1 MSWFRFARHGLALV
15 GLIIGSGLA
24 ASPSSA
30 APEAQR
36 IGVAIQDFTYFDT
49 SGEPIDQTA
58 AHQRRLQA
66 FMTAIRRDVEAA
78 DELRLTPLSCN
89 SPCAG
94 DDLARAA
101 SAAGASIVVVG
112 GIQKMSTLV
121 QLAKVTVI
129 EIGPGRLVFD
139 RRYTFRGDNDEA
151 WVRAEAFV
159 SRDIR
164 AALAAAPPV
173 MSATATPAPIRLAVF
188 DFEQEDTSAAVS
200 STPETAADDAAQLAD
215 VTGQVRRLLA
225 QSGRYQVIDIGSA
238 DADAVKAHSLRDCG
252 GCDAAIALKIG
263 AEQSLVGVVRRISRT
278 EYTIR
283 FRIRD
288 AQTSAI
294 VSEGDS
300 GLRMGA
306 NYSWSR
312 GAVRLI
318 SDRLLESKAAR

>member
-30 APEAQR
+30 APEKR
-36 IGVAIQDFTYFDT
+36 GVAIQDFTYFDT

-66 FMTAIRRDVEAA
+66 FMTAIRRDVEAE
-78 DELRLTPLSCN
+78 DGLRLAPLSCN

-101 SAAGASIVVVG
+101 SAAGATILVVG

-159 SRDIR
+159 SRDVR

-173 MSATATPAPIRLAVF
+173 SATAMPAPIKLAVF
-188 DFEQEDTSAAVS
+188 DFEQEDTSAAAS
-200 STPETAADDAAQLAD
+200 SATASDDAAQLAD
-215 VTGQVRRLLA
+215 VTGQVRRLLT
-225 QSGRYQVIDIGSA
+225 QSGRYQLIDIGSA

-252 GCDAAIALKIG
+252 GCDAAIALKAG

-288 AQTSAI
+288 ANTSAI

-318 SDRLLESKAAR
+318 SDRLLESKAAQ

>member
-1 MSWFRFARHGLALV
+1 MRNGLALA
-15 GLIIGSGLA
+15 GLILGSSLSASSGLA
-24 ASPSSA
+24 AP
-30 APEAQR
+30 PAQG

-58 AHQRRLQA
+58 AHQKRLQA
-66 FMTAIRRDVEAA
+66 FMTAIRRDIEAEA
-78 DELRLTPLSCN
+78 GLRLAPLSCGQ
-89 SPCAG
+89 PCIG
-94 DDLARAA
+94 DELAHAA

-112 GIQKMSTLV
+112 GIQKMSTLI

-129 EIGPGRLVFD
+129 QVDPARIVFD

-151 WVRAEAFV
+151 WNRAEMFV
-159 SRDIR
+159 SGDIR
-164 AALAAAPPV
+164 AALAAPPV
-173 MSATATPAPIRLAVF
+173 NSAAATPAPIRLAVF
-188 DFEQEDTSAAVS
+188 DFEQEDTSAAAS
-200 STPETAADDAAQLAD
+200 STTASDDAAQLAD
-215 VTGQVRRLLA
+215 VTSQVRQTLTN
-225 QSGRYQVIDIGSA
+225 SGRYQMIDISGV
-238 DADAVKAHSLRDCG
+238 DADAVKTHALRDCG
-252 GCDAAIALKIG
+252 GCDAAIALKAG

-288 AQTSAI
+288 ARTSAI
-294 VSEGDS
+294 VSEADS

-318 SDRLLESKAAR
+318 SDRLLESRSAQ

>member
-1 MSWFRFARHGLALV
+1 MPWFHFTRHGLILA
-15 GLIIGSGLA
+15 GLMLGSSLTASPGLA
-24 ASPSSA
+24 APPTPA
-30 APEAQR
+30 N
-36 IGVAIQDFTYFDT
+36 GVAIEDFAYFDT

-66 FMTAIRRDVEAA
+66 FMTAIRRDVEA
-78 DELRLTPLSCN
+78 EGGLRLTPLSCN

-101 SAAGASIVVVG
+101 SAAGATMLVVG

-121 QLAKVTVI
+121 QLAKVAVI
-129 EIGPGRLVFD
+129 EIGPARVVFD

-151 WVRAEAFV
+151 WNRAEAFV

-164 AALAAAPPV
+164 AALAGARV
-173 MSATATPAPIRLAVF
+173 VSAIATPAPIRLALF
-188 DFEQEDTSAAVS
+188 DFELEDTSAAAS
-200 STPETAADDAAQLAD
+200 STTPTTSDDAAQLAD
-215 VTGQVRRLLA
+215 VTGQVRRLLT
-225 QSGRYQVIDIGSA
+225 QSARYQMIDVGNV
-238 DADAVKAHSLRDCG
+238 DAAAVKAHSLHDCG
-252 GCDAAIALKIG
+252 DCDAAIALKAG

-288 AQTSAI
+288 ARTGAI
-294 VSEGDS
+294 VSEADS

-318 SDRLLESKAAR
+318 SDRLLESRPAQ